1 MIMAWVAVALS
12 AFLAL
17 VIFLHTVRNIYYRFP
32 YSGELCSLYLL
43 EHMLPDGHPFEFMYK
58 GLPRTEFFPRLFW
71 PCMSTFAVMGIA
83 LVSAVLAVVLSANG
97 VLGSEPADTIFF
109 CTSIGSAIAVDLG
122 LMAIPAIQ
130 NKICFKRMFKTKNGL
145 GFNVREE
152 IEKKWPGFYKTGK

>member
-1 MIMAWVAVALS
+1 MAWVGVALS

-17 VIFLHTVRNIYYRFP
+17 VTFLYTVRNINYSNP
-32 YSGELCSLYLL
+32 YSGELCDLYLL
-43 EHMLPDGHPFEFMYK
+43 EHMLPDGHPFEFLYK
-58 GLPRTEFFPRLFW
+58 GLPRIKLFPRLFW
-71 PCMSTFAVMGIA
+71 PCMATFADTGIA

-97 VLGSEPADTIFF
+97 VLGNEPADTIFV
-109 CTSIGSAIAVDLG
+109 CTSIGSTMAVESG

-130 NKICFKRMFKTKNGL
+130 NKICFKRMFKPKNGL

>member
-1 MIMAWVAVALS
+1 MIVAWVGVALS

-17 VIFLHTVRNIYYRFP
+17 ISFLYTVRKINYRSPRSLKF
-32 YSGELCSLYLL
+32 CDLYLL

-71 PCMSTFAVMGIA
+71 PCMATFADMGIA

-122 LMAIPAIQ
+122 LQAIPAIQ
-130 NKICFKRMFKTKNGL
+130 DKICFKRMFKTKNGL
-145 GFNVREE
+145 GFNIREE